1 MAKKKRSQEEIK
13 KHIMEI
19 KEGEENAVSG
29 FGSISDADSTSGDE
43 VSDVEV
49 SAFPSY
55 IDKEGNVKHKGPRK
69 VVGEQVNPV
78 EWAVRPKKKY

>member
-1 MAKKKRSQEEIK
+1 MVKKKKSQEEIK
-13 KHIMEI
+13 KQFQEFQ
-19 KEGEENAVSG
+19 EGEENAISS
-29 FGSISDADSTSGDE
+29 FGSIPDVDPTSGDE
-43 VSDVEV
+43 VSGVD
-49 SAFPSY
+49 SAAFPSY